1 MTANH
6 QKIKRK
12 REKTKILLCVFCFL
26 LILSG
31 FSFLPSVFAEE
42 NTVIIEKN
50 KTSGSLPAFKLG
62 TLMPSDESEQK
73 FSVKNISDDKIEYKI
88 SLKYDK
94 TNENMKFLN
103 ICINENGDKIF
114 NGKISDFSGT
124 ITEKN
129 VKKNSVKTFDT
140 VISVSKD
147 ADKVLDFNGSEIG
160 WTMKVKRKAPEET
173 KKRHENILNSPLVM
187 TLMICFVFALIIF
200 YILCKILKKEK
211 QKKQKK

>member
-1 MTANH
+1 MTANY
-6 QKIKRK
+6 QEMERK

-42 NTVIIEKN
+42 NTVMIEKN

-173 KKRHENILNSPLVM
+173 KKRHENVNSPLVM
-187 TLMICFVFALIIF
+187 TLLICFIFAFIIG
-200 YILCKILKKEK
+200 YILYRILKKEK